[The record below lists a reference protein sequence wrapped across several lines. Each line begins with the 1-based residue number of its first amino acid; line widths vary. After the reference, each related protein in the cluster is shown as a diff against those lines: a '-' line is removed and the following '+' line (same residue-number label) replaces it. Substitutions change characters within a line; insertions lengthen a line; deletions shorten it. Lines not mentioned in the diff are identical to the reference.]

1 MLIFDS
7 FANQQSAENFVKAV
21 ADEYGLT
28 AEIFDNQEQSD
39 AVDPFP
45 FKLEAPI
52 VLVQRSHHSTEN
64 GVIKLAK
71 IHFGDFA
78 GT

>member
-1 MLIFDS
+1 MLIFDN
-7 FANQQSAENFVKAV
+7 FANRQSAENFMKAV

-28 AEIFDNQEQSD
+28 AEIFDNQEQSN

-45 FKLEAPI
+45 FELEAPI
-52 VLVQRSHHSTEN
+52 VLVQRSHPSTEEE
-64 GVIKLAK
+64 VIKLAK